1 MIDRQFLDEVLT
13 QYKENFPSHWEEEKY
28 KWEAIKCF
36 QDNWDINAQD
46 FPAMLSKSLSKTGNL
61 LAYSYNF
68 PRDMIEF
75 FAEQDSEEV
84 RSMFMQLFDEKIDL
98 IERINGFIAR
108 SDRLLETY
116 GSEGKHHFQKDSS
129 IITYLWLRYP
139 DKYWIYR
146 YKQTRGF
153 ACRLKSNHSIKKG
166 NSANN
171 IRECNALYTEVRDVI
186 AQDSELVEMFRSA
199 LTEDCYPDPQ
209 LVTLTADI
217 AFFSTD
223 FKPEADSSEAG
234 NPSEPAEM
242 ESNSELDGGEN
253 TQQDCIAYTK
263 EDFLVEVFMSEE
275 KYDKLLAVLLNKKNI
290 ILQGA
295 PGVGKTFSAKR
306 LAYSLIG
313 AVNEGAIEF
322 VQFHQN
328 YSYEDFM
335 MGYKPSGAS
344 FELKKG
350 VFYRFCKKAEA
361 DPESKYFFIIDEINR
376 GNLSKIFGELLML
389 IENDYRGTP
398 ATLAYNDEKFSV
410 PENLYIIGMMNTAD
424 RSLAM
429 IDYALRRRFSFFEME
444 PGFETEGFIQYQ
456 QSLNNETFNDLL
468 AKVIELNSEIALDRS
483 LGRGFCIGHSYF
495 CGRDELSCSD
505 EWMQEVVDYDILP
518 MLGEYWFD
526 DQEKYLCWE
535 NILHGVFQ

>member
-1 MIDRQFLDEVLT
+1 MIDRQSLDEVLA
-13 QYKENFPSHWEEEKY
+13 QYKENFSSHWKEEKY

-61 LAYSYNF
+61 LASANSY
-68 PRDMIEF
+68 PRQIIEI
-75 FAEQDSEEV
+75 FAQKDTEEV
-84 RSMFMQLFDEKIDL
+84 RSMFQMLFDENKDIAKRFKIFEAKSNSL
-98 IERINGFIAR
+98 FEIYPINYKNHNQDATVM
-108 SDRLLETY
+108 L
-116 GSEGKHHFQKDSS
+116 
-129 IITYLWLRYP
+129 TYLWLRYP
-139 DKYWIYR
+139 DKYWFYR
-146 YKQTRGF
+146 FMQVKSF
-153 ACRLKSNHSIKKG
+153 SSRLKSDYVFKKG
-166 NSANN
+166 ANVAN
-171 IRECNALYTEVRDVI
+171 LIACMNFYNEVRDVI
-186 AQDSELVEMFRSA
+186 AQDFELVDMFRAA
-199 LTEDCYPDPQ
+199 LTDDCYPDPQ
-209 LVTLTADI
+209 LVTLTADV
-217 AFFSTD
+217 AYFSKNYKSDEDHSGVDNPAKLVETED
-223 FKPEADSSEAG
+223 KSEQG
-234 NPSEPAEM
+234 S
-242 ESNSELDGGEN
+242 D
-253 TQQDCIAYTK
+253 AYTK
-263 EDFLVEVFMSEE
+263 QDFLSEVFMSEE
-275 KYDKLLAVLLNKKNI
+275 KYDKLAAVLLNKKNI

-313 AVNEGAIEF
+313 AVNEDAIEF

-335 MGYKPSGAS
+335 MGYKPSGSS

-361 DPESKYFFIIDEINR
+361 NPDSKYFFIIDEINR

-389 IENDYRGTP
+389 IENNYRGTS
-398 ATLAYNDEKFSV
+398 AALAYNDEKFSV

-444 PGFETEGFIQYQ
+444 PGFETKGFIQYQ
-456 QSLNNETFNDLL
+456 QSLNNEIFNDLL
-468 AKVIELNSEIALDRS
+468 AKVIELNAEIASDRS

-505 EWMQEVVDYDILP
+505 DWMQEVVDYDILP

-526 DQEKYLCWE
+526 DQEKYLRWE

>member
-1 MIDRQFLDEVLT
+1 MIDRQSLDEVLA
-13 QYKENFPSHWEEEKY
+13 QYKENFSSHWKEEKY

-36 QDNWDINAQD
+36 QDNWDVNAQD
-46 FPAMLSKSLSKTGNL
+46 FPMMLSKSLSKTGNL
-61 LAYSYNF
+61 LASANSY
-68 PRDMIEF
+68 PRQIIEI
-75 FAEQDSEEV
+75 FAQKDTEEV
-84 RSMFMQLFDEKIDL
+84 RSMFQTLFDENKDIAKRFKIFEAKSNFL
-98 IERINGFIAR
+98 F
-108 SDRLLETY
+108 ETY
-116 GSEGKHHFQKDSS
+116 PINYKNHNQDATVML
-129 IITYLWLRYP
+129 TYLWLRYP
-139 DKYWIYR
+139 DKYWFYR
-146 YKQTRGF
+146 FMQVKSF
-153 ACRLKSNHSIKKG
+153 SSRLKSDYAFKKG
-166 NSANN
+166 ANVAN
-171 IRECNALYTEVRDVI
+171 LIACMNFYNEVRDVI
-186 AQDSELVEMFRSA
+186 AQDFELVDMFRAA
-199 LTEDCYPDPQ
+199 LTDDCYPDPQ
-209 LVTLTADI
+209 LVTLTADV
-217 AFFSTD
+217 AYFSKNYKSDEDHSRVDNPAKLVETED
-223 FKPEADSSEAG
+223 KSEQG
-234 NPSEPAEM
+234 S
-242 ESNSELDGGEN
+242 DV
-253 TQQDCIAYTK
+253 YTK
-263 EDFLVEVFMSEE
+263 QDFLAEVFMSEE
-275 KYDKLLAVLLNKKNI
+275 KYDKIAAVLLNKKNI

-313 AVNEGAIEF
+313 AVNEDAIEF

-344 FELKKG
+344 FGLKKG

-361 DPESKYFFIIDEINR
+361 NPDSKYFFIIDEINR

-389 IENDYRGTP
+389 IENDYRGTT

-410 PENLYIIGMMNTAD
+410 PKNLYIIGMMNTAD

-468 AKVIELNSEIALDRS
+468 AKVIELNAEIALDRS

-526 DQEKYLCWE
+526 DQEKYLRWE